1 MAVLEFIQVLIAIIL
16 ALGISELLKGAA
28 DYLRA
33 SDVRG
38 SPVLFSFAAWLGLV
52 HIQVWWAGWRFR
64 AEETWIFPELVL
76 YVMGPVFLYVAARLT
91 FPSQLEGADL
101 AAYFELQRRTIW
113 HLVALFMLTAILGN
127 VLLLDAPL
135 VSAGPLSQASLVLV
149 ALIAARSSRRPV
161 QAIAVAL
168 LLLQTAWRTTIN
180 IVGSG

>member
-16 ALGISELLKGAA
+16 GLGIAELLKGVA

-33 SDVRG
+33 SEVRG

-52 HIQVWWAGWRFR
+52 HVQFWWAGWRFR
-64 AEETWIFPELVL
+64 DVDTWIFPELALHVT
-76 YVMGPVFLYVAARLT
+76 GPVFLYVAARLT
-91 FPSQLEGADL
+91 FPTQLEGADL
-101 AAYFELQRRTIW
+101 PAYFEQQRRTIW

-127 VLLLDAPL
+127 VLLLGAPL
-135 VSAGPLSQASLVLV
+135 VSAGPLSQAGLALV

-168 LLLQTAWRTTIN
+168 LLVQTAWRTTID
-180 IVGSG
+180 IVG